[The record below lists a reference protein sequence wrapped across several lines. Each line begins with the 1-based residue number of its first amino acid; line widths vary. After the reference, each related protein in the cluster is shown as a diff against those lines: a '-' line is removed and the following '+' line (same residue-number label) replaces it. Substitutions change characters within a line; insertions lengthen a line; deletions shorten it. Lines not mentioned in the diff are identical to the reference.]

1 MTPSRGIR
9 IAAVLYIAEVG
20 FGLAMPGTLA
30 HLARTGEL
38 PMTPLGFRAFSGPFE
53 QLGTE
58 AFTALGRAL
67 VVVGAL
73 DVVAGVLLWQRRRW
87 GARLGVATTPFAFAL
102 GIGFAL
108 PFLLL
113 MVPIRLALVLASRGS
128 LR

>member
-1 MTPSRGIR
+1 MTAARRIR
-9 IAAVLYIAEVG
+9 IAALLFIAEVG

-30 HLARTGEL
+30 HLARTAEL
-38 PMTPLGFRAFSGPFE
+38 PMTPFGFRAFSGPFE

-58 AFTALGRAL
+58 AFTALGWAL
-67 VVVGAL
+67 VVVSAL
-73 DVVAGVLLWQRRRW
+73 DVVAGVLLWQRRQW
-87 GARLGVATTPFAFAL
+87 GARLGVAMTPFAFAL

-113 MVPIRLALVLASRGS
+113 MVPIRLALVLASRRE

>member
-1 MTPSRGIR
+1 MTPSRQIR
-9 IAAVLYIAEVG
+9 IAAVLFIAEAG

-30 HLARTGEL
+30 HLERTGEL
-38 PMTPLGFRAFSGPFE
+38 PMTPFGFQAFSGPFE

-58 AFTALGRAL
+58 GFTAFGWVL

-73 DVVAGVLLWQRRRW
+73 DVLAGVLLWQRRRW
-87 GARLGVATTPFAFAL
+87 GARLGVAMTPFAFAL

-113 MVPIRLALVLASRGS
+113 MVPIRLALVFASRRE